1 MRWGDLSAGGVP
13 ACPCCGAAAALFNP
27 EEMGEGPFVRAW
39 VDKQSNKVGKR
50 LKKAHF
56 YEGDA
61 AETPATGDDILITA
75 AEVDRGLEL
84 KRLDCVGKIAVAHL
98 GPPGASGGAAA
109 AANPAKRPRDE
120 ATCRQGCGRT
130 VNPGLTRNRNP
141 FDTCC
146 RECTR
151 GQGHSKDCEQR
162 HHASGGG
169 QAAAAAAPGSD
180 IYMELARPTTSPRN
194 ARIPAR
200 PPAPTPDCPR

>member
-1 MRWGDLSAGGVP
+1 
-13 ACPCCGAAAALFNP
+13 
-27 EEMGEGPFVRAW
+27 MGEGPFVRAW
-39 VDKQSNKVGKR
+39 VDKQSNKAGKR

-75 AEVDRGLEL
+75 AEVDQGLEL

-109 AANPAKRPRDE
+109 AAAAAANPAKRPRDE
-120 ATCRQGCGRT
+120 ATCRHGCGRT

-162 HHASGGG
+162 HLASGGG

-180 IYMELARPTTSPRN
+180 IYMELARPPQCH
-194 ARIPAR
+194 
-200 PPAPTPDCPR
+200 PPALSRVPLPQPQIVRADL